1 MSSSLSQRRSSARS
15 KSPARTVVGGTSEE
29 SEAATRQKWASWT
42 LRVKTTLYMIGGFLL
57 IIYLGHWA
65 LVAAVIAMS
74 VLGFS
79 EIEALMRAKAKTEA
93 LPVGSRALTWY
104 WFALTSFFMHGRILI
119 LEYGDRLVPPTTLGG
134 LLAWLPLVPRYH
146 TFVSFCGFVFGFVAF
161 VLLLK
166 PTMYKVQFKQLA
178 WTWMALFLVVSQAS
192 FWAANT
198 LDGLIWMMFPASL
211 VICNDCMAYVFGFFF
226 GRTPLIALS
235 PKKTWE
241 GFIGGG
247 LSTLVWAM
255 IFSTTLARFDSIV
268 CPRQDPWAWPTTC
281 ARNPVFDVQ
290 ELPLPADVTAAFA
303 LVGVSLRSVFVRPI
317 MLHALVFACFAA
329 VIAPFGG
336 FFASGFKRAFK
347 LKDFA
352 DTIPGH
358 GGILD
363 RMDCQFIMGTWTAI
377 YVRSFIS
384 TRYTVAY
391 LAMLISHLPLAEQLE
406 LRTVLGNAID
416 AKTA

>member
-1 MSSSLSQRRSSARS
+1 VT
-15 KSPARTVVGGTSEE
+15 SPDEKA
-29 SEAATRQKWASWT
+29 KWASWS
-42 LRVKTTLYMIGGFLL
+42 LRVKTTLFMIAGFLV

-79 EIEALMRAKAKTEA
+79 EIEALMRAKAHSEE

-104 WFALTSFFMHGRILI
+104 WFALTSFVMHGRILI
-119 LEYGDRLVPPTTLGG
+119 LEYGDRLVPPVRLGG

-146 TFVSFCGFVFGFVAF
+146 TFIAFCGFVLGFVAF

-166 PTMYKVQFKQLA
+166 PSMYKVQFKQLA

-198 LDGLIWMMFPASL
+198 LDGLIWIMFPASL

-247 LSTLVWAM
+247 VSTLVWAT

-268 CPRQDPWAWPTTC
+268 CEREDPWSWPTTC
-281 ARNPVFDVQ
+281 ARNPVYDVQ
-290 ELPLPADVTAAFA
+290 QMLLPADVSSA
-303 LVGVSLRSVFVRPI
+303 LAIFGVQLTTVAVRPI
-317 MLHALVFACFAA
+317 VLHALVFACFAA

-384 TRYTVAY
+384 PRYTVAY
-391 LAMLISHLPLAEQLE
+391 LAMLVSQLPVLEQIE
-406 LRTVLGNAID
+406 LRNLLTKALE